1 MRLTFL
7 HGDNWGLSPCLSLEH
22 TLFISGAPGRHHLR
36 ILCSGSPRGQ
46 NFFLSVVL
54 GIEVRTPHMLDKSS
68 TTELC
73 SQPLFLSYF
82 ETGSSCPSFSGGRD
96 YWPAL
101 NVYVSKG

>member
-1 MRLTFL
+1 MRPTFL

-22 TLFISGAPGRHHLR
+22 TLFISGAPGRRQLR

-54 GIEVRTPHMLDKSS
+54 GIEVRTSHMLDKSS

-73 SQPLFLSYF
+73 PQPHFLFYF
-82 ETGSSCPSFSGGRD
+82 ETGSSCLSFSGTWD
-96 YWPAL
+96 YRPAL